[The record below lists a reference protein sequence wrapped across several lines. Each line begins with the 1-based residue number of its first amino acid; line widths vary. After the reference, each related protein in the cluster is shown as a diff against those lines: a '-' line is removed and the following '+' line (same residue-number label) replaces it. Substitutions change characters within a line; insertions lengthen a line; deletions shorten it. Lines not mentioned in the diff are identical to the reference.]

1 MEHGAGAPGES
12 EDRPGPGR
20 SSPGG
25 PVGPDG
31 QPTSGHPEI
40 RRLNGHQ
47 PKLTP
52 SEPASAAAGDG
63 PAGGGAAGDGP
74 ADPDEPIWVK
84 HRPPFY
90 YQPRVILAFLIVVLF
105 IGAVALGSQHKRW
118 PPGANCG
125 KPAIATS
132 TGHVSTGNPVY
143 WAATGAAG
151 RYAVTLGASSVRLTG
166 DRLSV
171 TGTESRAGTRAEV
184 VRQPAKLTGCR
195 WLAHVDMPLP
205 SGQYSLRL
213 YRIDGDHAVQV
224 GKVRID
230 SDG

>member
-1 MEHGAGAPGES
+1 MERGAGTPGES

-20 SSPGG
+20 SSPD
-25 PVGPDG
+25 GPDG
-31 QPTSGHPEI
+31 PDGPDELLGSRPEI
-40 RRLNGHQ
+40 RRVNGHQ

-52 SEPASAAAGDG
+52 AEPAADPDG
-63 PAGGGAAGDGP
+63 GP
-74 ADPDEPIWVK
+74 ADPDEPIWVR

-90 YQPRVILAFLIVVLF
+90 YQPRVILAFLVVVLI
-105 IGAVALGSQHKRW
+105 IGAVALGSRHKRW
-118 PPGANCG
+118 PPEANCG
-125 KPAIATS
+125 KPAIVT
-132 TGHVSTGNPVY
+132 TVDHVSVGNPVY

-151 RYAVTLGASSVRLTG
+151 RYAVTVGASSVRLTG

-171 TGTESRAGTRAEV
+171 TGTESLAGSKAAV
-184 VRQPAKLTGCR
+184 VRQPATLTGCR
-195 WLAHVDMPLP
+195 WVEHFDMPLP

-213 YRIDGDHAVQV
+213 YRIDAGHAKQV